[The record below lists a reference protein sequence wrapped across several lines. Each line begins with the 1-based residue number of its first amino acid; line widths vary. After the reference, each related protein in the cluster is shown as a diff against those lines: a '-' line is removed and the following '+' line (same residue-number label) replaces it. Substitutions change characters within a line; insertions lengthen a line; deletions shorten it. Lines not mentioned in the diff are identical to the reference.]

1 MKKILFL
8 AIPLCAV
15 ILAGCSS
22 TDVAVK
28 NEKQSQTESVTT
40 QSNEEISKT
49 EATTFAA
56 INEDVE
62 PSELIPDP
70 KDYFKDATVNI
81 FLNDESYYHI
91 EVLSYDDS
99 EYETFINQCKKMG
112 FTNLVSEK
120 KTNDQ
125 STYWAYSYNGKYS
138 IYISAHPDDNKI
150 SIQCEKNTN
159 LDYEKRIQKTNYSEL
174 IPNPKEYFKDATVN
188 ILWNDESSYS
198 VEVTSYSLD
207 EFEAYI
213 SKCKEMGFTQIEYE
227 YRKIENNS
235 GYFWANTKDNKYSLD
250 VTTNSLNGT
259 ISITCGEND

>member
-1 MKKILFL
+1 MKKTLFL
-8 AIPLCAV
+8 AIPLCVV

-22 TDVAVK
+22 TDAAVM
-28 NEKQSQTESVTT
+28 NEKQSQTESVIA

-70 KDYFKDATVNI
+70 KDYFKDAI
-81 FLNDESYYHI
+81 
-91 EVLSYDDS
+91 
-99 EYETFINQCKKMG
+99 
-112 FTNLVSEK
+112 
-120 KTNDQ
+120 
-125 STYWAYSYNGKYS
+125 
-138 IYISAHPDDNKI
+138 
-150 SIQCEKNTN
+150 
-159 LDYEKRIQKTNYSEL
+159 
-174 IPNPKEYFKDATVN
+174 VN

-259 ISITCGEND
+259 ISITCGEKD